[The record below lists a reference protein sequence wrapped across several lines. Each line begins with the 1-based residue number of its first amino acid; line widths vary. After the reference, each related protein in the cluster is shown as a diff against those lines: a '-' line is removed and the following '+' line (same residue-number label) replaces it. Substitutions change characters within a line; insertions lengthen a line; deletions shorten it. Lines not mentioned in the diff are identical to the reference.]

1 MDDNFLNKEL
11 SDTEFDQ
18 WLGIQLKSN
27 LVEPPLDFTS
37 KVMMKLDI
45 NTQKGRIDPIMLL
58 ILVGIL
64 IVNGSLVAIPYIF
77 TEKVLLKVSSLFLF
91 ETYTSLVSVNLI
103 IAATIGIGLLFVGLD
118 FLLSKRFGGSN
129 INIA

>member
-1 MDDNFLNKEL
+1 MNDNFLNKEL